1 MLSILIKLIGYDIL
15 CAILIEKRFESVK
28 LSTTARYGLRAM
40 SYLSVNVKDSPIPI
54 NDIASGQNIPV
65 TFLEQILMK
74 LRRGGL
80 LESVRGAHGGYKLA
94 KNSSEITISEIL
106 CALNEPVIWGE
117 CQTEKGCENVL
128 TCPTFNLWKRV
139 KSAVDNILT
148 STTLEEISSEKICK
162 DSERK
167 AIRDKALRRNN
178 L

>member
-1 MLSILIKLIGYDIL
+1 M
-15 CAILIEKRFESVK
+15 K

-40 SYLSVNVKDSPIPI
+40 SYLSVKEKECRESPIRV
-54 NDIASGQNIPV
+54 NDIAACQNIPE

-80 LESVRGAHGGYKLA
+80 LESVRGAQGGYKLA
-94 KNSSEITISEIL
+94 KKSSEITISEIL
-106 CALNEPVIWGE
+106 CVLNEPVIWGE

-148 STTLEEISSEKICK
+148 STTLEEISSEKICS
-162 DSERK
+162 DSERQ
-167 AIRDKALRRNN
+167 AILDKALFYKYKEE
-178 L
+178 